1 MLVVFK
7 KPLRRVGRIIL
18 KYLSRSVLNKHRPK
32 VIAVVGDGPTSIARE
47 AIYTVLKEKYPARR
61 NLESPE
67 AEFSV
72 PLTIFGA
79 KTYPQSL
86 GQWLSLVVKTG
97 LQILVLKPYF
107 HFLILELN
115 AADSQILDFWLKITR
130 PDIIVGVGNL
140 PNHPQLTAEQVVKI
154 PQYETEFLTQFLETA
169 AQIGEVFNIG
179 SETARLSLEKFE
191 LPQGRLKFAAGKDG
205 RFIIDS
211 TYYFFPPP
219 RQAIN
224 ELLKDLSGKKIVL
237 VNKALQE
244 KGIQVATPMD
254 PAAFAS
260 QIEKAEVVV
269 VRGPRQQF
277 QPILDYL
284 TPYL

>member
-1 MLVVFK
+1 
-7 KPLRRVGRIIL
+7 
-18 KYLSRSVLNKHRPK
+18 
-32 VIAVVGDGPTSIARE
+32 PTSIARE
-47 AIYTVLKEKYPARR
+47 AIYTVLKEKYPTRR

-86 GQWLSLVVKTG
+86 GQWFSLVVKTG

-115 AADSQILDFWLKITR
+115 ATDSRILDFWLNITR
-130 PDIIVGVGNL
+130 PNIIVGVGNL

-179 SETARLSLEKFE
+179 PETARLSLEKFE

-219 RQAIN
+219 RQAID
-224 ELLKDLSGKKIVL
+224 ELLKDLRGQKVIL
-237 VNKALQE
+237 VEKTLQE
-244 KGIQVATPMD
+244 EGVQITLPVDPSTVA
-254 PAAFAS
+254 A
-260 QIEKAEVVV
+260 QIERAEVVV

-277 QPILDYL
+277 QPILEYL
-284 TPYL
+284 TPQL